1 MLTNNRIARVT
12 KDFAVM
18 CPRLETLIL
27 QGNRIA
33 NLSDLDPLPKQ
44 LKRLVLLDN
53 IVCNL
58 PNYKQYV
65 LYRLPNLKML
75 DFQKVTKADR
85 EEAKTLFANQQN
97 LDKIYLVEKAKEKLV
112 PVPEVDMDRQRQIM
126 QLDE

>member
-1 MLTNNRIARVT
+1 MLTNNRITRIT

-33 NLSDLDPLPKQ
+33 NLSDLDPMPKQ

-65 LYRLPNLKML
+65 LFRLPNLKML
-75 DFQKVTKADR
+75 DF
-85 EEAKTLFANQQN
+85 
-97 LDKIYLVEKAKEKLV
+97 
-112 PVPEVDMDRQRQIM
+112 
-126 QLDE
+126 